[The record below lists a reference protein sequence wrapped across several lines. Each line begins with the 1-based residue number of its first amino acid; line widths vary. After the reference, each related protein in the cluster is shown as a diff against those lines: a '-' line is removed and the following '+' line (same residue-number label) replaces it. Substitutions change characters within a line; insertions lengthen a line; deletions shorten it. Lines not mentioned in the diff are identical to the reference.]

1 MNLLSCL
8 EKKDGPYFPVHP
20 VLVANVSG
28 RPAGELLV
36 ELVVLIAHR
45 CAAYSSPSP
54 SRDVSAAWEEGPQ
67 VVVVVVAVEA
77 GAGRV
82 GHASSSSPQF
92 GEGLAGHSAVGDAG
106 DVAAAGR
113 ELVGGQGGTEAGSAL

>member
-1 MNLLSCL
+1 M
-8 EKKDGPYFPVHP
+8 
-20 VLVANVSG
+20 LVANVSG

-45 CAAYSSPSP
+45 CAADSSPSP
-54 SRDVSAAWEEGPQ
+54 SSDVSAAGEEGPQ

-82 GHASSSSPQF
+82 GHAASASSSRQV
-92 GEGLAGHSAVGDAG
+92 GEGLAGHSSVRDAG

>member
-1 MNLLSCL
+1 M
-8 EKKDGPYFPVHP
+8 
-20 VLVANVSG
+20 LVANVSG

-45 CAAYSSPSP
+45 CAADSSPSP
-54 SRDVSAAWEEGPQ
+54 SSDVSAAGEEGPQ

-82 GHASSSSPQF
+82 GHASAASSRQV
-92 GEGLAGHSAVGDAG
+92 GEGLAGHSAVGDSG

-113 ELVGGQGGTEAGSAL
+113 EMVGRQGGTEAGSAL